1 MLIIAH
7 RGASAEA
14 VENTKSSF
22 RAALRSQAHMLET
35 DLRLTRDGHLVLH
48 HDATTRRLLGVTRI
62 IARQPLKRLL
72 MLRYANRDQIL
83 TVAQLFALVQGK
95 LAINLELKAAG
106 TARALLEQLER
117 HPYAGMLLI
126 SSPHL
131 AELREV
137 RERGWSG
144 PLGPV
149 LNTLRPATWEQLE
162 QGRFQ
167 FVSLQKRLCTSQVCR
182 RLRDLGLRVFVYTV
196 NDPADMVK
204 FHEAGVAGI
213 FTDHPAL
220 AARTLRALPQTL
232 ARYLLSRWF
241 AAERRQTHDHR
252 HPERN
257 QES

>member
-1 MLIIAH
+1 MIIIAH
-7 RGASAEA
+7 RGAPAET

-22 RAALRSQAHMLET
+22 RAALRSKAHMLET
-35 DLRLTRDGHLVLH
+35 DLRLTRDGYLVLH
-48 HDATTRRLLGVTRI
+48 HDATTRRLLGITRI
-62 IARQPLKRLL
+62 ISQQPLKRLL
-72 MLRYANRDQIL
+72 ILRYANRDQIL

-106 TARALLEQLER
+106 TARALLEHLER

-126 SSPHL
+126 SSPHF

-167 FVSLQKRLCTSQVCR
+167 FVSLQKRLCTSKVR
-182 RLRDLGLRVFVYTV
+182 GRLQDLGLRVFVYTV

-204 FHEAGVAGI
+204 FHEAGVTGI
-213 FTDHPAL
+213 FTDHPGL
-220 AARTLRALPQTL
+220 AARTLRALPPNL
-232 ARYLLSRWF
+232 ARYMLSRWF
-241 AAERRQTHDHR
+241 GGERREEDDHR
-252 HPERN
+252 RPEGN